1 MAAYA
6 ALVSLTNTMDQ
17 ILNHPRLSISLH
29 INQIQSLAMKVSF
42 LLNFIER
49 DYSHGVATKR
59 AQLLESQIA
68 SAASAAED
76 VIESHVV
83 DQIHGGSITLLDL
96 DTVIEDMDY
105 IKKKVI
111 EFEEEIT
118 SGSKDDLPPA
128 YSMPVTTSVRSFIAD
143 KNNTMVGFDEELNEI
158 LDKLTGQQSNRQ
170 IIPVV
175 GMGGIGKTTLA
186 KNAYEHSLILYH
198 FDIRTWVTISQN
210 YSVRGILLQLLSRL
224 SIEIDSETDEQLLGE
239 KLYKMLWGR
248 RYLIVVDDIW
258 SIEAWENVKRFFP
271 DNSNGS
277 RVVVTTRLSNVA
289 IHFDNSLCLELNLL
303 DEDKS
308 WKLFCENVFGQAGC
322 PPELE
327 DIGMEIVNKCKGLPL
342 SIVVIGGLLRKSRM
356 TQEYWKSIA
365 KDLISI
371 LNSGEEDDCLN
382 ILSLSYTYL
391 PAYLKPCFLY
401 MGNFPE
407 DSAIRV
413 SKLTKIWVAEG
424 FIKPSTDQSLE
435 EIARDHVNDLID
447 RNLILKHVLGSNGKI
462 RLCKIHDLLR
472 DLCLKIAKKDKFI
485 CMMEDTTRGIDGGRR
500 IVLNEGIPTV
510 HHSQVYPALKS
521 TSLTTRTL
529 LIRTDRGR
537 MLPFNNRLLRVC
549 NVSYEFN
556 DKEIKLPKE
565 IFDQVT
571 LRYLRYN
578 TKLNLSGKLPRSIS
592 LLWNMQTLIIKG
604 SIQAPSE
611 IWEMRQLRHLDI
623 KSLYLSDPPP
633 SYQNDDIVLQNLHTL
648 KSVVDFEWSE
658 EACKRAHNVK
668 KVNMRFSRFKQR
680 SCEYGLHN
688 LCRLHKLESLKC
700 SSYHRDD
707 FLHNLTF
714 PSSLKKLSL
723 HGLWVCWEDLTKIG
737 SLPHLEV
744 LKLDYL
750 YSADGV
756 CEWNPIEGEF
766 RRLKFL
772 LIEDSDLVYCKAECS
787 HYPVLETLALRRLHK
802 LEEIPLDMGE
812 ISTLGVIDLYCCNE
826 STAISAMKIA
836 EEQENAGNEGL
847 QVLVVFHEM
856 AQVESFQK
864 KIQQSK
870 TSICNNFHLS
880 PFIL

>member
-17 ILNHPRLSISLH
+17 I
-29 INQIQSLAMKVSF
+29 QSLSMKVSF

-96 DTVIEDMDY
+96 DTVIQDMDY

-128 YSMPVTTSVRSFIAD
+128 YSMPVTTSIRRFIAD
-143 KNNTMVGFDEELNEI
+143 KNTMVGFDEELNEI
-158 LDKLTGQQSNRQ
+158 LDKLTGQSSNRQ

-210 YSVRGILLQLLSRL
+210 YSVRGILLQLLSRV

-271 DNSNGS
+271 DNNNGS
-277 RVVVTTRLSNVA
+277 RVIVTTRLSNVA
-289 IHFDNSLCLELNLL
+289 IHFDGSLCLELNLL
-303 DEDKS
+303 DADKS
-308 WKLFCENVFGQAGC
+308 WKLFCESAFGQAGC

-327 DIGMEIVNKCKGLPL
+327 DIGMEIVKKCKGLPL
-342 SIVVIGGLLRKSRM
+342 SIIVIGGLLRKSRG

-365 KDLISI
+365 KDLSSI

-382 ILSLSYTYL
+382 LLSLSYTYL

-401 MGNFPE
+401 MAIFPE
-407 DSAIRV
+407 DSAIHV

-424 FIKPSTDQSLE
+424 FIKPSIDQSLE
-435 EIARDHVNDLID
+435 EIARGYVNDLID

-500 IVLNEGIPTV
+500 IVLNEGIPIV

-521 TSLTTRTL
+521 TPLTTRTL
-529 LIRTDRGR
+529 LIRTDRGC

-549 NVSYEFN
+549 NVSYEFD

-578 TKLNLSGKLPRSIS
+578 TKLNLSGKLPQSIS

-604 SIQAPSE
+604 SIHAPSQ
-611 IWEMRQLRHLDI
+611 IWEMRQLRHLVI

-633 SYQNDDIVLQNLHTL
+633 SYQNDDIVLRNLHTL

-668 KVNMRFSRFKQR
+668 KVNIRFSRFKQR
-680 SCEYGLHN
+680 SCQYGLHN

-700 SSYHRDD
+700 SSYHQDD

-723 HGLWVCWEDLTKIG
+723 HGSKVCWEDLTKIG

-744 LKLDYL
+744 LKLDYMC
-750 YSADGV
+750 SADGV
-756 CEWNPIEGEF
+756 HEWNPIEGEF
-766 RRLKFL
+766 LRLKFL
-772 LIEDSDLVYCKAECS
+772 LIEHCDLVYWNADCS
-787 HYPVLETLALRRLHK
+787 HFPVLETLVLRRLHK
-802 LEEIPLDMGE
+802 LEEIPLDIGE
-812 ISTLGVIDLYCCNE
+812 IPTLGVIDLYCCNE

-856 AQVESFQK
+856 AQVERFQE
-864 KIQQSK
+864 KIEQSK
-870 TSICNNFHLS
+870 TSVSNNFHVS

>member
-17 ILNHPRLSISLH
+17 I
-29 INQIQSLAMKVSF
+29 QSLSMKVSF

-96 DTVIEDMDY
+96 DTVIQDMDY

-128 YSMPVTTSVRSFIAD
+128 YSMPVTTSIRRFIAD
-143 KNNTMVGFDEELNEI
+143 KNTMVGFDEELNEI
-158 LDKLTGQQSNRQ
+158 LDKLTGQSSNRQ

-210 YSVRGILLQLLSRL
+210 YSVRGILLQLLSRV

-271 DNSNGS
+271 DNNNGS
-277 RVVVTTRLSNVA
+277 RVIVTTRLSNVA
-289 IHFDNSLCLELNLL
+289 IHFDGSLCLELNLL
-303 DEDKS
+303 DADKS
-308 WKLFCENVFGQAGC
+308 WKLFCESAFGQAGC

-327 DIGMEIVNKCKGLPL
+327 DIGMEIVKKCKGLPL
-342 SIVVIGGLLRKSRM
+342 SIIVIGGLLRKSRG

-365 KDLISI
+365 KDLSSI

-382 ILSLSYTYL
+382 LLSLSYTYL

-401 MGNFPE
+401 MAIFPE
-407 DSAIRV
+407 DSAIHV

-424 FIKPSTDQSLE
+424 FIKPSIDQSLE
-435 EIARDHVNDLID
+435 EIARGYVNDLID

-485 CMMEDTTRGIDGGRR
+485 CMMEDTTRGIDGGR
-500 IVLNEGIPTV
+500 
-510 HHSQVYPALKS
+510 
-521 TSLTTRTL
+521 
-529 LIRTDRGR
+529 
-537 MLPFNNRLLRVC
+537 
-549 NVSYEFN
+549 
-556 DKEIKLPKE
+556 
-565 IFDQVT
+565 
-571 LRYLRYN
+571 
-578 TKLNLSGKLPRSIS
+578 SIH
-592 LLWNMQTLIIKG
+592 
-604 SIQAPSE
+604 APSQ
-611 IWEMRQLRHLDI
+611 IWEMRQLRHLVI

-633 SYQNDDIVLQNLHTL
+633 SYQNDDIVLRNLHTL

-668 KVNMRFSRFKQR
+668 KVNIRFSRFKQR
-680 SCEYGLHN
+680 SCQYGLHN

-700 SSYHRDD
+700 SSYHQDD

-723 HGLWVCWEDLTKIG
+723 HGSKVCWEDLTKIG

-744 LKLDYL
+744 LKLDYMC
-750 YSADGV
+750 SADGV
-756 CEWNPIEGEF
+756 HEWNPIEGEF
-766 RRLKFL
+766 LRLKFL
-772 LIEDSDLVYCKAECS
+772 LIEHCDLVYWNADCS
-787 HYPVLETLALRRLHK
+787 HFPVLETLVLRRLHK
-802 LEEIPLDMGE
+802 LEEIPLDIGE
-812 ISTLGVIDLYCCNE
+812 IPTLGVIDLYCCNE

-847 QVLVVFHEM
+847 QKNTRREELSPPIRRRRIAAAQPAVLQEEEKMKKMEEEDGGRKWRKKEGEGEGEEKEEHEEEEDDEEEEK
-856 AQVESFQK
+856 QKEEEEEDDEEQEEKKK
-864 KIQQSK
+864 KI
-870 TSICNNFHLS
+870 
-880 PFIL
+880 